1 MAAGERR
8 RAAPTRDGAG
18 RNGAG
23 NGARRGRGSASTR
36 TAPTRTS
43 RTSQGRQ
50 SSRDGEGRQRERRSS
65 SGARGT
71 PGGLAGLVQRRAG
84 KWSLDSIDPTFA
96 HRQRHVWNL
105 LQDHYFRIEIEG
117 WHRLP
122 DPPALLVGT
131 HAAGIFPV
139 EAWMF
144 GLSWWRRFG
153 KDRVLHATAHDALMA
168 APGVGAYFRKMG
180 VMSASRAT
188 VSAALEAGRDVA
200 VFPGGDVDSLRPWRK
215 RDKVMLAGRA
225 GFVKQAIRSGVPIVP
240 LAQTGG
246 SDTMFT
252 LTDGKGLARAL
263 GLNRLARAEALPLAV
278 GLPWGIAPG
287 VLPFLPLP
295 AKLRSELLEPLFVDD
310 DPERADDDDYVD
322 GVYREVERRLQAG
335 MNRLARR
342 RSFPVLG

>member
-8 RAAPTRDGAG
+8 RAPPAGDKAG
-18 RNGAG
+18 RNGADSD
-23 NGARRGRGSASTR
+23 ARGGRGRASTR
-36 TAPTRTS
+36 TAPTKSS
-43 RTSQGRQ
+43 RASEGRRV
-50 SSRDGEGRQRERRSS
+50 SRDGAGRRGESPSS
-65 SGARGT
+65 SGPEGT
-71 PGGLAGLVQRRAG
+71 PGGLAGLVQRRARQ
-84 KWSLDSIDPTFA
+84 WSLDSIDPSFA
-96 HRQRHVWNL
+96 HRQRPFWNL
-105 LQDHYFRIEIEG
+105 LQDHYFRMEIEG

-122 DPPALLVGT
+122 DPPALVVGT

-153 KDRVLHATAHDALMA
+153 EDRILHGTAHDALMA
-168 APGVGAYFRKMG
+168 APGFGAYFRRMG
-180 VMSASRAT
+180 VMSASRET

-200 VFPGGDVDSLRPWRK
+200 VFPGGDVDSLRPWLK
-215 RDKVMLAGRA
+215 RDRVMLAGRT

-252 LTDGKGLARAL
+252 LTDGKRLARAL
-263 GLNRLARAEALPLAV
+263 RLNRLARAEALPLALGV
-278 GLPWGIAPG
+278 PWGIAPG

-310 DPERADDDDYVD
+310 DPERADDDDYVEE
-322 GVYREVERRLQAG
+322 VYREVERRLQGA
-335 MNRLARR
+335 MSRLASR

>member
-8 RAAPTRDGAG
+8 RAGPA

-23 NGARRGRGSASTR
+23 RSGARNGARRGRGGASTR
-36 TAPTRTS
+36 TAPKRTS
-43 RTSQGRQ
+43 RASQGRP
-50 SSRDGEGRQRERRSS
+50 RENRSS
-65 SGARGT
+65 SGPEGT
-71 PGGLAGLVQRRAG
+71 PGGLAGLIQRRAG
-84 KWSLDSIDPTFA
+84 QWSLDAIDPAFA
-96 HRQRHVWNL
+96 RAQRHVWNL
-105 LQDHYFRIEIEG
+105 LQDHYFRIDIEG

-144 GLSWWRRFG
+144 GLSWWRRFEE
-153 KDRVLHATAHDALMA
+153 DRILHTTAHDALMA
-168 APGVGAYFRKMG
+168 APGAGTYFRKMG
-180 VMSASRAT
+180 VMSASRET

-200 VFPGGDVDSLRPWRK
+200 VYPGGDVDSLRPWRK

-246 SDTMFT
+246 CDTMFT
-252 LTDGKGLARAL
+252 LSGGKGLARVL
-263 GLNRLARAEALPLAV
+263 GLNRLARAEAFPMAV
-278 GLPWGIAPG
+278 GLPWGVAPAA
-287 VLPFLPLP
+287 LPFLPLP
-295 AKLRSELLEPLFVDD
+295 AKLRSELLEPVFVDD
-310 DPERADDDDYVD
+310 DPERADDDDYIEQ
-322 GVYREVERRLQAG
+322 VYREVERRLQAG

-342 RSFPVLG
+342 RSFPVFG